1 MSLSKLKP
9 LDDFHY
15 DSVTM
20 VDPKVDAL
28 ILRVFN
34 LSGITLRAWQKG
46 AIYCLMNKYDLLVKA
61 GTGTGK
67 TWVFWSMALSRPKA
81 IVLVIAPL
89 KAIMKS
95 HVRAFDSMILASL
108 LIREGNQTRRRRP
121 EFRAVNE
128 RGRRGRSEYLDQNG

>member
-9 LDDFHY
+9 LDGFHY

-28 ILRVFN
+28 ILSVFN
-34 LSGITLRAWQKG
+34 LSGITLREWQKG

-108 LIREGNQTRRRRP
+108 LIREGNQTRRCRP

-128 RGRRGRSEYLDQNG
+128 